1 MEAGLKLIEKIEP
14 NRSLWERSLARFAF
28 AGPNQLIQNRRSV
41 CFSEAGTEIVTAL
54 RRLVSNIKRDI
65 GQFIAWR

>member
-14 NRSLWERSLARFAF
+14 NRSLWER
-28 AGPNQLIQNRRSV
+28 PNQLIQNRRSV